1 MDKAQLDAYQDVT
14 CSQIDKMKAAAGLT
28 GRQVWNRSVLKC
40 NVYVTYRKDPDL
52 EELVRRGLMEV
63 AQRRETCALYRVT
76 EDGLKF
82 LEQVTGTKLTW
93 AGENTEA
100 PVCSRCRNWKRGVCT
115 RGVVRLM
122 PGEILHCALFHE
134 KTHGDEIRGMTD
146 RELALWMSCH
156 CGCIICPIGK
166 DGCDDTDRD
175 HGCPEHLLEWLRAP
189 VGGER

>member
-1 MDKAQLDAYQDVT
+1 MDKARTNEHMDVT
-14 CSQIDKMKAAAGLT
+14 WSQIDKMKAAAGLT

-40 NVYVTYRKDPDL
+40 NVYVTYRKDPALDD
-52 EELVRRGLMEV
+52 LVRRGLMEV
-63 AQRRETCALYRVT
+63 ARREETCTIYRMT

-93 AGENTEA
+93 AEENTEA

-122 PGEILHCALFHE
+122 PGEILYCALFHE

-146 RELALWMSCH
+146 EELAKLFN
-156 CGCIICPIGK
+156 
-166 DGCDDTDRD
+166 RL
-175 HGCPEHLLEWLRAP
+175 GCPSKKKCYGAECLGCWLHYLRSP
-189 VGGER
+189 VGGEDT

>member
-1 MDKAQLDAYQDVT
+1 MDKARLDAYQDVT
-14 CSQIDKMKAAAGLT
+14 YSQIDKMKAAAGLT

-93 AGENTEA
+93 AEENGS
-100 PVCSRCRNWKRGVCT
+100 PVCARCLSWKEGTCT
-115 RGVVRLM
+115 RGVTRLV
-122 PGEILHCALFHE
+122 PGEIIRCALFHE

-146 RELALWMSCH
+146 EELAEAFARRACPPKKK
-156 CGCIICPIGK
+156 CQGAECFGCWI
-166 DGCDDTDRD
+166 
-175 HGCPEHLLEWLRAP
+175 HYLRAP
-189 VGGER
+189 VGGEM